1 MYGHFQEFEDE
12 YMETLYEFYEESPLD
27 YVRNGDLAKKLG
39 VKPAS
44 ATEMVQRL
52 ASKGFL
58 EYVPYKGAKLTKQ
71 GIEYGKKMKRRHR
84 LAEVLLDIIPFDG
97 DPHATACRLEHAI
110 DDDLD
115 IALDTMLGS
124 PQFDPS
130 GREIPPLSQELKQ
143 KQVGLN
149 QKMISLSGLNE
160 GEKGVITVI
169 LAQPEIVSFLSENGI
184 EIGSSVNLDNGIFT
198 TENGQRLELSLEIAK
213 CIMVILE

>member
-1 MYGHFQEFEDE
+1 
-12 YMETLYEFYEESPLD
+12 METLYEFYEESPLD

-52 ASKGFL
+52 ATKGFL

-84 LAEVLLDIIPFDG
+84 LAEVLLDVIPFDG

-115 IALDTMLGS
+115 IALDTLLGS
-124 PQFDPS
+124 PRFDPS
-130 GREIPPLSQELKQ
+130 GREIPPMSQDLIDKQAKLERKVKDLSNLKTGQ
-143 KQVGLN
+143 TGT
-149 QKMISLSGLNE
+149 ISIILARPQIKTFLSGY
-160 GEKGVITVI
+160 
-169 LAQPEIVSFLSENGI
+169 GI
-184 EIGSSVNLDNGIFT
+184 EVGSKISFDDGKFITEQGEILDLSDDIMKGILVNL
-198 TENGQRLELSLEIAK
+198 E
-213 CIMVILE
+213 

>member
-1 MYGHFQEFEDE
+1 
-12 YMETLYEFYEESPLD
+12 METLYEFYEESPLD

-52 ASKGFL
+52 ATKGLL

-115 IALDTMLGS
+115 IALDTLLGS
-124 PQFDPS
+124 PRFDPS
-130 GREIPPLSQELKQ
+130 GREIPPMSQDLID
-143 KQVGLN
+143 KQVKLERKVKDLSNLKTG
-149 QKMISLSGLNE
+149 QTGTISIILARPQIKTFLSGY
-160 GEKGVITVI
+160 
-169 LAQPEIVSFLSENGI
+169 GI
-184 EIGSSVNLDNGIFT
+184 EVGSKISVDDGKFITAKGEILDLSDDIMKGILVNL
-198 TENGQRLELSLEIAK
+198 E
-213 CIMVILE
+213 